1 MEVILPALVVVVMV
15 VVETE
20 RGRSVRRVGLL
31 VVVVVGVCAGG
42 EAAGAGW
49 DRTGPGACAGG
60 LEERTPLLAART
72 RQGGAEVTLLAA
84 QSGRR
89 GRGWRVALARPL
101 RVRDCGGRG

>member
-1 MEVILPALVVVVMV
+1 MEVILPALVVVMV

-20 RGRSVRRVGLL
+20 RGRPVRSVGLL
-31 VVVVVGVCAGG
+31 VVVVVGVRASG
-42 EAAGAGW
+42 EAAGADR

-84 QSGRR
+84 QRGRR
-89 GRGWRVALARPL
+89 GRGRRVALAWPL
-101 RVRDCGGRG
+101 RVRDGGGRG